1 MSKETISWLNL
12 NTLIGFTEKRG
23 HAWHYKAAEQGSEN
37 NHYIGAIPVADV
49 ERRLFNWTA
58 VEGQLTATALTETGV
73 IVTRDEDRKAIMRSD
88 TGAILGIF
96 KNGYEP
102 HQYTE
107 WLLNTVASILDDS
120 LSIGSAGLLKNGAVA
135 WVSVEVP
142 DTIVTPSGVSFR
154 PNLLACTSFDGSV
167 ATTFKRCITNT
178 VCDNTMSAA
187 LREQGET
194 FKVKHTRYSGMK
206 LMEAREALSVL
217 HGIEETFAAQVE
229 ELTNTTVTDRQWNA
243 FLDSLVPSKPTDSK
257 RSLTMATNKREAI
270 SLMYDHDTR
279 VAPWRGTAWGV
290 VQAVNTFTHHGGIVR
305 GADRAE
311 RNMLRAVTGGVD
323 TLDSSTLDTLMAV
336 MN

>member
-12 NTLIGFTEKRG
+12 NTLIGFTDKRG
-23 HAWHYKAAEQGSEN
+23 HAWHYKAAEQGQEN
-37 NHYIGAIPVADV
+37 NHYTGAIPVSDV

-58 VEGQLTATALTETGV
+58 VEGSIVATHMSADGV
-73 IVTRDEDRKAIMRSD
+73 ITTADPDRKAIMRSD

-120 LSIGSAGLLKNGAVA
+120 LSIGSAGLLKGGAVA

-142 DTIVTPSGVSFR
+142 DTIVTPSGVAFR

-167 ATTFKRCITNT
+167 ATTFKRCITNV
-178 VCDNTMSAA
+178 VCDNTMAA
-187 LREQGET
+187 GLGERGET

-206 LMEAREALSVL
+206 LIEAREALNVIHNVADS
-217 HGIEETFAAQVE
+217 FAAQVE

-243 FLDSLVPSKPTDSK
+243 FLDSLVPMKPTDSK
-257 RSLTMATNKREAI
+257 RSVTMATNKRQAI